1 MVRIGMIA
9 AVALAAALA
18 GCKQAPVAPAPDTAT
33 TPAVAAGPAKPA
45 AFGQCAACHSV
56 EPGMNGVGPSLAGV
70 VGRKAGTIAGFSYGA
85 AMKAYGKTWDEAT
98 LDTYLTS
105 PAKTV
110 PGTRMTYVG
119 QSDPAQRKAVIEY
132 LKTLK

>member
-9 AVALAAALA
+9 AVALAALLA
-18 GCKQAPVAPAPDTAT
+18 GCKQAPVAPAPETAT
-33 TPAVAAGPAKPA
+33 APAVAAGPAKPA

-70 VGRKAGTIAGFSYGA
+70 VGRKAGSASGFAYSEA
-85 AMKAYGKTWDEAT
+85 NKASGLTWDEKT
-98 LDTYLTS
+98 LDTYLTN
-105 PAKTV
+105 PMKMV
-110 PGTRMTYVG
+110 PGTKMTFAG
-119 QSDPAQRKAVIEY
+119 LPDPAQRKAVIDY